1 MLIEGVADMPKV
13 VESMVRVRY
22 QETDQMGVVYH
33 ANYLV
38 WFEIGR
44 TDWIRETGL
53 SYSQLEQMGLL
64 LPVLEVLCKYKQPA
78 KYDDEVI
85 IQTTLAEMK
94 GVRITFQ
101 YQARRKRDGQLLA
114 EGSSQ
119 HVFASP
125 ELRPINLK
133 AKMPELY
140 QLLSESME

>member
-1 MLIEGVADMPKV
+1 MPKV
-13 VESMVRVRY
+13 VESRVRVRY

-44 TDWIRETGL
+44 TDFIREFGL

-64 LPVLEVLCKYKQPA
+64 LPVLDIHCKYKQSA
-78 KYDDEVI
+78 KYEDEIVI
-85 IQTTLAEMK
+85 RTSLVEMK

-101 YQARRKRDGQLLA
+101 YQVIREADELLLA

-119 HVFASP
+119 HAFASP
-125 ELRPINLK
+125 ELKPINLK
-133 AKMPELY
+133 VKMPQLH
-140 QLLSESME
+140 QLLTESMV